1 MGERGYKKKKS
12 IIRKIEPG
20 TSQFSQTLESINQS
34 QSKIWNEFPKNEIG
48 QLCSSFNSLLQT
60 CINSNWDLI
69 SEILRCS
76 IESDLSVVLN
86 RWFAYNWLIK
96 SSIWSNNQWSA
107 DKLTDKKAAYNWWIL
122 LLIIKKVKKWHVK
135 RWQKRLLANWNP
147 RYLKNSDSIFSENTN
162 FFNCFIKNKLPF
174 SWYKK

>member
-1 MGERGYKKKKS
+1 MGCIKKKKKKS

-48 QLCSSFNSLLQT
+48 QLCLSFNSLLQT

-86 RWFAYNWLIK
+86 RWFAYKWLIK

-122 LLIIKKVKKWHVK
+122 LLIIKK
-135 RWQKRLLANWNP
+135 
-147 RYLKNSDSIFSENTN
+147 SEKMACKEMTKT
-162 FFNCFIKNKLPF
+162 FVSKLE
-174 SWYKK
+174 S